1 MRFFSKTYIDKDHEK
16 KEWDDAS
23 KEKSKKFRLFYDQD
37 LMTACKKKEKAK
49 VEGLFTKL
57 DGLVVTRDE
66 YEELEATKSRY
77 QKETWM
83 KAAA

>member
-1 MRFFSKTYIDKDHEK
+1 
-16 KEWDDAS
+16 
-23 KEKSKKFRLFYDQD
+23 
-37 LMTACKKKEKAK
+37 MTACKNKEKAK

-57 DGLVVTRDE
+57 DGLVVTRDQ